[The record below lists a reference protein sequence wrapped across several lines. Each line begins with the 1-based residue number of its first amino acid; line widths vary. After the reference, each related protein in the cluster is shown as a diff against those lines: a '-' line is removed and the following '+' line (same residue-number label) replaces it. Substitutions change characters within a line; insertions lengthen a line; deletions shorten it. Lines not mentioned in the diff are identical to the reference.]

1 MNVPRADSSES
12 GFTLLEIL
20 VGLLISSL
28 ILAGLSLAMGSINR
42 GYEQTIM
49 AIDRQGTITTGLE
62 VFHQDISR
70 IERVAD
76 NPENPARFLFAGAPR
91 ELIYVLA
98 ERPGSN
104 EDGLYWVRLAIT
116 TDSDGAN
123 VLLRTRAAFSRP
135 VPALTAITWK
145 DEVVLIRGPVEMALS
160 YRNPRAGLRDWAGTW
175 AAGNMLPGQI
185 RIEIT
190 DTATGRARVP
200 GFTATLKIAAEADC
214 ADLNAPGCSMRNSG
228 KLVASGATQ

>member
-1 MNVPRADSSES
+1 MPRNDCGEC

-42 GYEQTIM
+42 GYEQTTA
-49 AIDRQGTITTGLE
+49 AIDRQGAITTGLE
-62 VFHQDISR
+62 VFHQDVSR
-70 IERVAD
+70 IERVTY
-76 NPENPARFLFAGAPR
+76 NPENPALFLFFGAPR
-91 ELIYVLA
+91 EMMYVLA

-116 TDSDGAN
+116 KEDNGAD
-123 VLLRTRAAFSRP
+123 VLTRTRAAFKRP
-135 VPALTAITWK
+135 IPATNAIAWT
-145 DEVVLIRGPVEMALS
+145 DEVVLIRGPVEMAFS

>member
-1 MNVPRADSSES
+1 MFNDDQAEA

-20 VGLLISSL
+20 VGLFISSL
-28 ILAGLSLAMGSINR
+28 ILGGLSLAMGSINR
-42 GYEQTIM
+42 GYEQTTA

-70 IERVAD
+70 IERVVDGPD
-76 NPENPARFLFAGAPR
+76 NPTRFLFSGGPR
-91 ELIYVLA
+91 EMFYVLA

-104 EDGLYWVRLAIT
+104 EDGLYWVRLAIVKA
-116 TDSDGAN
+116 SDGSDI
-123 VLLRTRAAFSRP
+123 LIRTRAAFSRP
-135 VPALTAITWK
+135 VPALATIGWK
-145 DEVVLIRGPVEMALS
+145 DEVVLIRGRLELGFT

-175 AAGNMLPGQI
+175 AAANMLPGQV
-185 RIEIT
+185 RIEII

-214 ADLNAPGCSMRNSG
+214 TDLNAQGCSMKNKG
-228 KLVASGATQ
+228 ALVASGTAQ